1 MAATKEAILAKQH
14 EPATGVTI
22 YYMDLRAYGK
32 DFDRY
37 YNRALE
43 LGRLLH
49 PLPAFLGGNVPGTR
63 NHRITYTDPETAA

>member
-14 EPATGVTI
+14 EADAAVTI

-37 YNRALE
+37 YNRAKE
-43 LGRLLH
+43 LGF
-49 PLPAFLGGNVPGTR
+49 PMCGAALPR
-63 NHRITYTDPETAA
+63 WRK